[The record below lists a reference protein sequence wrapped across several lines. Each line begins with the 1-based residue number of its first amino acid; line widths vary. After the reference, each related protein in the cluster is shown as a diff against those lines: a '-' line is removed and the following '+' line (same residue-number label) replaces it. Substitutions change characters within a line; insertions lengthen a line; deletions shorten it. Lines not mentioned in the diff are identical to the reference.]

1 MGRVLLCLGRYARNP
16 YFVERAYVNVYSV
29 EELCYCLIR
38 NAYLVDEEIMDE
50 NLPGWLERE
59 CGLKNLAEKLRQ
71 VKEAGESP
79 GDYAGTIL
87 DYVGYGSREEIGQA
101 REEMNKGT
109 GLSLYEKR
117 KARAD
122 HLAESKKL
130 ASALKVYEGLVEE
143 LPEGEKELRPTS
155 CTTEASYM
163 PDCSVSGTRRR
174 VSASL
179 MSKWKGRMLI
189 LVILQPGRMY
199 MEEAE
204 YLNFTAVGGQGHKL
218 ALKVE
223 KLMEEAL
230 ETFEGTQES
239 RMLFTLKVCGEEDNS
254 VSYEEEVRKI
264 TDELKEQYRNMVTG

>member
-130 ASALKVYEGLVEE
+130 ASALKVYEGLV
-143 LPEGEKELRPTS
+143 
-155 CTTEASYM
+155 
-163 PDCSVSGTRRR
+163 
-174 VSASL
+174 
-179 MSKWKGRMLI
+179 
-189 LVILQPGRMY
+189 
-199 MEEAE
+199 
-204 YLNFTAVGGQGHKL
+204 
-218 ALKVE
+218 
-223 KLMEEAL
+223 
-230 ETFEGTQES
+230 
-239 RMLFTLKVCGEEDNS
+239 
-254 VSYEEEVRKI
+254 
-264 TDELKEQYRNMVTG
+264 